1 MLIDWFTVGAQTL
14 NFLVLVWLLKRLLYQ
29 PILVAIDAREKRIA
43 AALAD
48 ADEKKTA
55 AIEERDAFHRK
66 NEEFDRQRAALMA
79 QAAGEAQ
86 AERQRL
92 LDQAR
97 QDADALRSKRQDA
110 LRAEE
115 RNWNS
120 DISHRIC
127 DEVFSIARKTL
138 TDLAGTTL
146 EERMGAVLAQRL
158 RALAPEQKAG
168 LAQALGSG
176 ASVGVRSAFALPVA
190 QQSAIQAALEE
201 TFATQVQVQYDTR
214 PELVS
219 GIEVMAGGWKFSWNI
234 ADYLLSMRQN
244 IAGLLREQAEPTV
257 TVDTGDRP
265 RRDPHGTVA

>member
-14 NFLVLVWLLKRLLYQ
+14 NFLVLVWLLKRLLYK

-43 AALAD
+43 TALAD
-48 ADEKKTA
+48 ADGKKTA
-55 AIEERDAFHRK
+55 ALEERDAFHRK

-97 QDADALRSKRQDA
+97 QDADVLRSKRQDA
-110 LRAEE
+110 LRAEQD
-115 RNWNS
+115 NWNN

-138 TDLAGTTL
+138 TELAGTTL
-146 EERMGAVLAQRL
+146 EERMGVVLAQRL
-158 RALAPEQKAG
+158 RALDPAQKAG

-176 ASVGVRSAFALPVA
+176 ASVAVRSAFALPLA

-219 GIEVMAGGWKFSWNI
+219 GIEVIAGGWKFSWNI
-234 ADYLLSMRQN
+234 ADYLLSMKQN
-244 IAGLLREQAEPTV
+244 IAGFLREQTEPTV
-257 TVDTGDRP
+257 AADTGDVP
-265 RRDPHGTVA
+265 GQGLHGTVA